1 MKLLPTSF
9 RLSRKLLIIVAGVMV
24 LTGASG
30 AAAIIV
36 GREALLGPP
45 AEQVSGA
52 ACTLVTTV
60 RLDRNG
66 QQWLRKYVR
75 SEAKEADV
83 RIKTALRVAGAV
95 SNHEKADLYQV
106 ILLDAAGPQNRAD
119 MRGRAIGAEVLFA
132 RNPAAIPGM
141 TAPFVAR
148 YTDGKPAEN
157 GEFYGARK
165 ELSLDEIK
173 TIVTAMEER
182 EDCVD
187 PNAVAEEGGHGESA
201 GHGEAKAEGGHGEA
215 AEGGHGE
222 AAEGGHEAPAEG
234 GDHAEAAEEGSHEV
248 ASSEH

>member
-9 RLSRKLLIIVAGVMV
+9 RLSRKLLIIVAGVTV

-30 AAAIIV
+30 AAAIFV

-45 AEQVSGA
+45 AEEVSGV

-75 SEAKEADV
+75 SDAKEGEM

-95 SNHEKADLYQV
+95 SNHEEADLYQI
-106 ILLDAAGPQNRAD
+106 ILLDAAGPVNRAD

-132 RNPAAIPGM
+132 RDPSAIPGM
-141 TAPFVAR
+141 AAPFVAR

-157 GEFYGARK
+157 GEFYGERK
-165 ELSLDEIK
+165 ELSLGEIK
-173 TIVTAMEER
+173 TIVTAMQER

-187 PNAVAEEGGHGESA
+187 PNAVAEGGGHGESA
-201 GHGEAKAEGGHGEA
+201 GHGEAKAE
-215 AEGGHGE
+215 
-222 AAEGGHEAPAEG
+222 EGGHEAPAEG
-234 GDHAEAAEEGSHEV
+234 HAAEGEAAGEHASAGEASHEV
-248 ASSEH
+248 AASEH

>member
-9 RLSRKLLIIVAGVMV
+9 RLSRKLLIILAGVMV

-30 AAAIIV
+30 AAAIFV
-36 GREALLGPP
+36 GREKLLGPP
-45 AEQVSGA
+45 AEEVSGV
-52 ACTLVTTV
+52 ACTTVSTV

-66 QQWLRKYVR
+66 QHWLRKYVR
-75 SEAKEADV
+75 SDAKDGEI

-95 SNHEKADLYQV
+95 SNHEEADLYQV
-106 ILLDAAGPQNRAD
+106 ILLDTAGPVNRAD

-148 YTDGKPAEN
+148 YTTGQPAGN
-157 GEFYGARK
+157 GEFYGERK

-173 TIVTAMEER
+173 TIVTAMEDR
-182 EDCVD
+182 ADCVD
-187 PNAVAEEGGHGESA
+187 PNAAEEAG

-215 AEGGHGE
+215 
-222 AAEGGHEAPAEG
+222 PAEG
-234 GDHAEAAEEGSHEV
+234 EATKGGEHAAAAEDGSHEV
-248 ASSEH
+248 AASGH